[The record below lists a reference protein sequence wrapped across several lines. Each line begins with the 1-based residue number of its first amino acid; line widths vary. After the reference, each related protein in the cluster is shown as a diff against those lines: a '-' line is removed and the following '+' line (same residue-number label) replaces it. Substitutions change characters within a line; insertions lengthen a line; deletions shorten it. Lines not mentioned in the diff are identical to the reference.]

1 MQRIDKLLVE
11 KGFFKSRTAAQAAI
25 MAGQISIGDQV
36 VQKASDSV
44 DKQTEINIKESAKYV
59 SRGALKLKTALE
71 HFSIDVEGKIA
82 LDAGAS
88 TGGFTQVLL
97 EHGASKVI
105 AVDVGY
111 GQFDYNL
118 RRDKRVK
125 LLERTNIRYLDAES
139 IESVDIVV
147 ADLSFISITKVMDN
161 IMTMTKSDAEFV
173 ILIKPQFEAEPRF
186 AKKGVVRD
194 KNVHKQ
200 VLENVLSQLEKKALF
215 VAGLIP
221 SPIKGPKG
229 NIEFLAYL
237 RRKSVK
243 GLTIQE
249 AIDFALEQ
257 VQGKTD

>member
-1 MQRIDKLLVE
+1 
-11 KGFFKSRTAAQAAI
+11 

-36 VQKASDSV
+36 VQKASDPV
-44 DKQTEINIKESAKYV
+44 DKHSDINIKESTKYV
-59 SRGALKLKTALE
+59 SRGALKLKRALE
-71 HFSIDVEGKIA
+71 HFSIDVEEKIA

-97 EHGASKVI
+97 EHGARKVI

-118 RRDKRVK
+118 RRDKRVN
-125 LLERTNIRYLDAES
+125 LLERTNVRYLDAES

-161 IMTMTKSDAEFV
+161 IMTMTKSDAQFV

-194 KNVHKQ
+194 KSVHKQ

-215 VAGLIP
+215 IAGLIP

-249 AIDFALEQ
+249 AIDSALEQ
-257 VQGKTD
+257 VQSKTD